1 MYQIYFK
8 RLFDITFSIFFIISL
23 SPIMIFIFFFVWI
36 TIGYPIFK
44 QKRPGLNE
52 EIFTLYKFKTLYDS
66 KNDISEENRQNKVGN
81 FLRKTG
87 LDELPQL
94 FNILTNK
101 MSFVGPRPLL
111 VEYLTKYS
119 LNEKKRHLVK
129 PGITG
134 LAQINPEP
142 SGVKSW
148 NKSIKLDIYYTKN
161 VCFYLDI
168 KIILKTIGVIL
179 LKKKQNND
187 FSKNFNNRRLA
198 IIGAGG
204 HGKVIGE
211 IALLNKYGVI
221 NFFDDKLD
229 EIENYPFKIVDT
241 INNLNKYIN
250 NYDDYFVAIGDNHLR
265 SKKIEWLKKKKFNVV
280 NLLHPQ
286 SIISKLS
293 SLGEGT
299 CVMAN
304 AVINPGVKIKD
315 GVIINT
321 SASIDHDC
329 IIEDFAHIS
338 PNCSLSGSVKSEN
351 LHI

>member
-1 MYQIYFK
+1 
-8 RLFDITFSIFFIISL
+8 
-23 SPIMIFIFFFVWI
+23 MI
-36 TIGYPIFK
+36 
-44 QKRPGLNE
+44 
-52 EIFTLYKFKTLYDS
+52 
-66 KNDISEENRQNKVGN
+66 
-81 FLRKTG
+81 
-87 LDELPQL
+87 
-94 FNILTNK
+94 
-101 MSFVGPRPLL
+101 
-111 VEYLTKYS
+111 
-119 LNEKKRHLVK
+119 
-129 PGITG
+129 
-134 LAQINPEP
+134 
-142 SGVKSW
+142 
-148 NKSIKLDIYYTKN
+148 
-161 VCFYLDI
+161 
-168 KIILKTIGVIL
+168 
-179 LKKKQNND
+179 
-187 FSKNFNNRRLA
+187 SKNFKNRRLA

-250 NYDDYFVAIGDNHLR
+250 NYDDYFVAIGENHLR

-280 NLLHPQ
+280 NLIHPQ

-329 IIEDFAHIS
+329 FIEDFAHIS
-338 PNCSLSGSVKSEN
+338 PNCACAHKLPTCGT
-351 LHI
+351 